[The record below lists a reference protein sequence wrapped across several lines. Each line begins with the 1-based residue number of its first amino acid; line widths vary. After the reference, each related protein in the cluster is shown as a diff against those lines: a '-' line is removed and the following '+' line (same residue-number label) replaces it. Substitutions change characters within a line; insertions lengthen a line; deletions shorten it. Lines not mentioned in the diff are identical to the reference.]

1 MADIKTWKSGI
12 NFGGHEIVG
21 DRSGQ
26 EDYSLFRLLKNG
38 SELLIVLADG
48 MGGHTSG
55 EVASKNTVTVFDA
68 TFNSYPS
75 ESVPTKLG
83 AALQQANSDL
93 SRLITENQS
102 LDGMGCTL
110 VGTHIGSEGLRW
122 ISVGDSLL
130 YLYRD
135 GALTHLNADHSMAP
149 IIEES
154 YRSGKISK
162 EEALNH
168 PNKNAL
174 RSAVMGSE
182 IPLID
187 SPELPLAIYQG
198 DILIVASD
206 GLLTL
211 SADQIT
217 NTLGK
222 YKNQTANEIALALV
236 NGVVS
241 KKRPRQ
247 DNTTVQVMI
256 VPSSFG
262 RQNKFFKKFLLIS
275 IVSLIAIVF
284 AGTAYYLDA
293 PGLINKFINPQSDA
307 ASIPV
312 PIPVPIPVQEAP
324 ALNQVNPLSKP
335 ESDERFVPG
344 IGSSK
349 ETKKSNNDGKKS
361 KSDSGKQPPKSSK
374 GSADFSS
381 KNDEGIPKSLP
392 NNSTAPSNAGLEGAV
407 TGEGKG
413 TSTKP
418 KPDQDEPAKPTS
430 DPKNPPPAKSPAKA
444 DIVS

>member
-1 MADIKTWKSGI
+1 MADIKTWKSGN
-12 NFGGHEIVG
+12 NFGGHEIIG

-55 EVASKNTVTVFDA
+55 EVASKNTVTVFDS

-93 SRLITENQS
+93 SRLISENQS

-110 VGTHIGSEGLRW
+110 VGAHIGSEGLRW

-135 GALTHLNADHSMAP
+135 GVLTHLNADHSMAP

-187 SPELPLAIYQG
+187 SPELPLAIYHG

-217 NTLGK
+217 NILGK
-222 YKNQTANEIALALV
+222 YKNQTADEIAAALV
-236 NGVVS
+236 NEVVS

-247 DNTTVQVMI
+247 DNTTVQVLI

-262 RQNKFFKKFLLIS
+262 RQSKFFKKLLLIL
-275 IVSLIAIVF
+275 IVSLFAIVF
-284 AGTAYYLDA
+284 TGAAYYLDA
-293 PGLINKFINPQSDA
+293 PGLINKLISTQSDVK
-307 ASIPV
+307 SIPLPTPL
-312 PIPVPIPVQEAP
+312 PIPAQETQAT
-324 ALNQVNPLSKP
+324 NQASPTPKP
-335 ESDERFVPG
+335 ESDERAVPG
-344 IGSSK
+344 VVSSK
-349 ETKKSNNDGKKS
+349 DTKKSNNDVKKS
-361 KSDSGKQPPKSSK
+361 KSDSGKQSPKSSK
-374 GSADFSS
+374 ESADSSS
-381 KNDEGIPKSLP
+381 KNDDGTPKPLP
-392 NNSTAPSNAGLEGAV
+392 NNATAPSNAGLEGAV

-413 TSTKP
+413 TPAKP
-418 KPDQDEPAKPTS
+418 KPDQGAPATPIP
-430 DPKNPPPAKSPAKA
+430 DPKNPPPAKPQA
-444 DIVS
+444 DIIS

>member
-1 MADIKTWKSGI
+1 MVDIKTWKSGT
-12 NFGGHEIVG
+12 NFGGHEIIG

-26 EDYSLFRLLKNG
+26 EDYSLFHLLKNE

-55 EVASKNTVTVFDA
+55 EVASKNTVTVFDS
-68 TFNSYPS
+68 TFYSYPS

-93 SRLITENQS
+93 SRLISESQS

-110 VGTHIGSEGLRW
+110 VGAHIGSEGLRW

-135 GALTHLNADHSMAP
+135 GVLTHLNADHSMAP

-187 SPELPLAIYQG
+187 SLELPYPIYHG
-198 DILIVASD
+198 DILIIASD

-211 SADQIT
+211 SADQII
-217 NTLGK
+217 NILSK
-222 YKNQTANEIALALV
+222 YKNKTADEIASALV

-247 DNTTVQVMI
+247 DNTTVQVVI
-256 VPSSFG
+256 VPSSF
-262 RQNKFFKKFLLIS
+262 RMQNKFFKKLLLIS
-275 IVSLIAIVF
+275 IVSLIAIIF
-284 AGTAYYLDA
+284 AGAAYYLDA
-293 PGLINKFINPQSDA
+293 SGLINKFNRPQSDVK
-307 ASIPV
+307 SIPL
-312 PIPVPIPVQEAP
+312 PTPLPIPVQESA
-324 ALNQVNPLSKP
+324 ATNQVSPTPKP
-335 ESDERFVPG
+335 ESDDRAVPSV
-344 IGSSK
+344 GSTK
-349 ETKKSNNDGKKS
+349 ETKKPNNGTKKLTP
-361 KSDSGKQPPKSSK
+361 KAVKDPQKPMGAADS
-374 GSADFSS
+374 AL
-381 KNDEGIPKSLP
+381 KNDEEILKQKP
-392 NNSTAPSNAGLEGAV
+392 NNATAPANAGLEGAV
-407 TGEGKG
+407 IGEEKD
-413 TSTKP
+413 TSAKP
-418 KPDQDEPAKPTS
+418 TSNQGAPAKPTPE
-430 DPKNPPPAKSPAKA
+430 PKTLPPTKSPVNP
-444 DIVS
+444 DIIS

>member
-1 MADIKTWKSGI
+1 MANIKTWKSGI
-12 NFGGHEIVG
+12 NFGGHEIIG

-55 EVASKNTVTVFDA
+55 EVASKNTVTVFDS
-68 TFNSYPS
+68 TFTSYPS
-75 ESVPTKLG
+75 ESVSTKLG

-93 SRLITENQS
+93 SRLISKNQS

-110 VGTHIGSEGLRW
+110 VGAHIGSEGLRW

-135 GALTHLNADHSMAP
+135 GSLTHLNADHSMAP

-154 YRSGKISK
+154 FRSGKISK

-187 SPELPLAIYQG
+187 SPQFPLSIYHG

-211 SADQIT
+211 SADQII

-222 YKNQTANEIALALV
+222 YKNQTADEIASALV

-247 DNTTVQVMI
+247 DNTTVQVLI

-262 RQNKFFKKFLLIS
+262 RQNKFFKKLLLIS
-275 IVSLIAIVF
+275 IVSLIAVIF
-284 AGTAYYLDA
+284 TAAAYYLDA
-293 PGLINKFINPQSDA
+293 PGLINKFINPQSDTKL
-307 ASIPV
+307 IPV
-312 PIPVPIPVQEAP
+312 PTPVPTPIQEAP
-324 ALNQVNPLSKP
+324 TLNQASPSPKS
-335 ESDERFVPG
+335 ESDERAVPG
-344 IGSSK
+344 IVSSK
-349 ETKKSNNDGKKS
+349 ETKKSNNDVKKS
-361 KSDSGKQPPKSSK
+361 KGDSGKQSPRLSK
-374 GSADFSS
+374 GGADSSS
-381 KNDEGIPKSLP
+381 KNDEGTPKLLP
-392 NNSTAPSNAGLEGAV
+392 SNSTAPSNAGLEGAV

-413 TSTKP
+413 TS
-418 KPDQDEPAKPTS
+418 AKPTP
-430 DPKNPPPAKSPAKA
+430 DQGTPNAPMPDQKNLPPVKSPANA
-444 DIVS
+444 DITS